1 MSNANVRELQILSI
15 LLNGEKFGRQINLEY
30 ERVAKKRMPI
40 GSLYT
45 TLERMQD
52 KGYIKSREG
61 EPNPEYGG
69 NRRRY
74 FSLTAKGRS
83 AFDSAMAG
91 FGQLEVSRAA

>member
-1 MSNANVRELQILSI
+1 MSEANVRELHIMSI
-15 LLNGEKFGRQINLEY
+15 LLNGERFGRQINLEY
-30 ERVAKKRMPI
+30 EKVTKKRMPI

-74 FSLTAKGRS
+74 FSLTAKGRNVFDETTL
-83 AFDSAMAG
+83 AFNPLG
-91 FGQLEVSRAA
+91 VNRA